1 MNYKTLLF
9 LSSIAFLGAGCTAES
24 KKGRPMSDVVVG
36 SLAPDFTLPDQNGK
50 NHTLSS
56 YRGQKVA
63 LYFYPKDETPGCTKE
78 ACSIRDGRKELEAAG
93 IVVLGVSHDSVESH
107 KKFADKHN
115 LTFTLL
121 SDSKKEVSVA
131 YGAKGWLGM
140 PARYT
145 YLINENGV
153 IVAIMKDVN
162 VSDHAD
168 EIIAAFNNPS

>member
-1 MNYKTLLF
+1 MNYKTLLIMSCIV
-9 LSSIAFLGAGCTAES
+9 LLGAGCGAES
-24 KKGRPMSDVVVG
+24 KKGKSMSTVVVG
-36 SLAPDFTLPDQNGK
+36 SMAPDFTLPDQNGK

-56 YRGQKVA
+56 YRGHKVA

-78 ACSIRDGRKELEAAG
+78 ACSIRDGRKQLEDAG
-93 IVVLGVSHDSVESH
+93 IVVLGVSHDSVASH
-107 KKFADKHN
+107 KKFADKYN

-121 SDSKKEVSVA
+121 SDSKKEVSSK
-131 YGAKGWLGM
+131 YGAKGFLGL

-145 YLINENGV
+145 YLIDENGV

-168 EIIAAFNNPS
+168 EIIDMFSKR

>member
-1 MNYKTLLF
+1 MNCKTLLF
-9 LSSIAFLGAGCTAES
+9 MSGIVLLGTGCTTAS
-24 KKGRPMSDVVVG
+24 KKGKPMSTVVVG
-36 SLAPDFTLPDQNGK
+36 SKAPDFTLPDQNGN

-56 YRGQKVA
+56 YLGQKVA

-78 ACSIRDGRKELEAAG
+78 ACSIRDGRKQLQDAG

-107 KKFADKHN
+107 KKFADKYN

-121 SDSKKEVSVA
+121 SDSKKEVSSK
-131 YGAKGWLGM
+131 YGAKGFLGL

-145 YLINENGV
+145 YLIDENGV

-168 EIIAAFNNPS
+168 EIIAAFPS